1 MTWITVSAALV
12 LLMIPGVG
20 FFYSGLARRKS
31 ALELLLLSMLS
42 VGVIAFQWFFWG
54 YSLTFSRT
62 GNSFFGALDHFG
74 LMKTM
79 GHIQPFAI
87 IIDCAVWFLCSPY
100 IAQSIKGWYCFEAES
115 FERH

>member
-1 MTWITVSAALV
+1 MTISSVLV

-42 VGVIAFQWFFWG
+42 VSVISFQWFFWG

-62 GNSFFGALDHFG
+62 GNAFLGDLSQFG
-74 LMKTM
+74 LMKTLAEPNGSANLPDLLFFLYQGM
-79 GHIQPFAI
+79 FAAI
-87 IIDCAVWFLCSPY
+87 T
-100 IAQSIKGWYCFEAES
+100 
-115 FERH
+115 